1 MDRAPALFVSH
12 GAPTVAL
19 RDDDYARALRR
30 VGERWPRPAAV
41 AVISAHFQTH
51 RAVVIGSAPQQR
63 VRHDFGGFPAP
74 LYDLDYPAPGAP
86 AQAGEAG
93 ALARA
98 AGFSTLLD
106 PVRPLDH
113 GAWIPL
119 RLAWPEA
126 AVPVFQVSLPDAG
139 PAELVSLGR
148 ALRPLRDEGV
158 VLWGSGGIVHN
169 LGRTRLDAPR
179 DAPPEPWAAEFD
191 AWVAG
196 RLSAG
201 DLPALLRYRELAPHA
216 SLAAPTSEHFDPL
229 FVVLGAA
236 WDGERLETL
245 YDRFH
250 HATLGMRTF
259 ALVPGAA
266 PKEQRT

>member
-1 MDRAPALFVSH
+1 MARAPALFVSH

-19 RDDDYARALRR
+19 AGDDYARALRA
-30 VGERWPRPAAV
+30 VGARWPHPAAV

-51 RAVVIGSAPQQR
+51 RAVVLGSAPRQR
-63 VRHDFGGFPAP
+63 IRHDFGGFPAP
-74 LYDLDYPAPGAP
+74 LYELDYPAPGAP
-86 AQAGEAG
+86 GRAREAE
-93 ALARA
+93 ALARG
-98 AGFSTLLD
+98 AGFPTLLD

-119 RLAWPEA
+119 RLTWPEA
-126 AVPVFQVSLPDAG
+126 AVPVFEISLPDAA

-158 VLWGSGGIVHN
+158 VLWGSGGLVHN
-169 LGRTRLDAPR
+169 LGRTRLDVSR

-191 AWVAG
+191 AWVAA
-196 RLSAG
+196 RLSAR
-201 DLPALLRYRELAPHA
+201 DLPALLRYRERAPHA

-236 WDGERLETL
+236 WEGEPLEML

-250 HATLGMRTF
+250 HATLGMRSF
-259 ALVPGAA
+259 ALVP
-266 PKEQRT
+266 PPPIEEHRS